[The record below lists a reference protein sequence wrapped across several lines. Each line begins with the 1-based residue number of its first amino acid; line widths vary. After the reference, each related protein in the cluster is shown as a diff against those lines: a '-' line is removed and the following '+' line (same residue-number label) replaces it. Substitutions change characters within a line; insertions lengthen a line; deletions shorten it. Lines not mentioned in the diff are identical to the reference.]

1 MYFPICQAI
10 ALKWSLSPAVLHSP
24 EFLATVQNQLNE
36 AFRKCNQPLGRCTRD
51 ADRDAHRH
59 KNNSHPFFFH
69 VCLPSQ
75 ITHGLG
81 ESPVSLSLS
90 PLTSHS
96 TDLLCQATCRARGC
110 NCTRLLSWIAHKHWH
125 CERSDRAVIGG
136 TISTL
141 TGTLCADTAM
151 LSGWAITFTQRSMSV
166 AKRKVSSARWHR
178 SFLEHLWREKG
189 QMYKASL
196 KINYSQ
202 HTQHGWI
209 LLADWQYLPDWSPDF
224 SSSSIFKSKPS
235 VSPKL
240 CSGTKY
246 LNNECI
252 SINLC
257 A

>member
-1 MYFPICQAI
+1 MKLLGNVINLLADAPEMQTETLTATKTTPTPFF
-10 ALKWSLSPAVLHSP
+10 SRLSPVP
-24 EFLATVQNQLNE
+24 DYTWT
-36 AFRKCNQPLGRCTRD
+36 GRITR
-51 ADRDAHRH
+51 
-59 KNNSHPFFFH
+59 
-69 VCLPSQ
+69 L
-75 ITHGLG
+75 
-81 ESPVSLSLS
+81 SLSLS

-96 TDLLCQATCRARGC
+96 TDLLCQAATCRARGC

-240 CSGTKY
+240 CLGTKY